1 MYLLN
6 YFLLC
11 YSMLENKESKPAWEE
26 LRGLSWLVS
35 DDE

>member
-1 MYLLN
+1 
-6 YFLLC
+6 
-11 YSMLENKESKPAWEE
+11 MLENKESKPAWEE